1 MPFVFYL
8 FRPLKH
14 RNQMCRHHWSM
25 LNVTQHQQ
33 NCKVTNQLCHLNSN
47 KPNLCNQMLILQVFA
62 PSQHNTTQHHKT
74 PAQQQINPTKLFSIN
89 VTQCIETVT
98 MTSPSFETTLLSPQP
113 SSKHTSSEKYP
124 IKKVISMTTIYFVTS
139 NQMKMVVSIRSLC
152 FDRFRH
158 FVNLRNLSPSLPHEV
173 RISRQWFRFIRLLWK
188 TQRCVW
194 SCCSRKRNNRTR
206 FWRWWWDGSACHV
219 FDCVEKSSIT

>member
-1 MPFVFYL
+1 MTITVSLGIIWKSFQSSPITFCGGMPFVFYL

-14 RNQMCRHHWSM
+14 RNQMCWHHWSM
-25 LNVTQHQQ
+25 LKVTQHQQ

-98 MTSPSFETTLLSPQP
+98 MTFPSFETTLLSPQP
-113 SSKHTSSEKYP
+113 SSKHTSSEKYV
-124 IKKVISMTTIYFVTS
+124 IQNVISMTTIYFVTS
-139 NQMKMVVSIRSLC
+139 NLMQMVLSIRSLC
-152 FDRFRH
+152 FFCQLAKSVTFTTTRSAH
-158 FVNLRNLSPSLPHEV
+158 F
-173 RISRQWFRFIRLLWK
+173 
-188 TQRCVW
+188 
-194 SCCSRKRNNRTR
+194 
-206 FWRWWWDGSACHV
+206 
-219 FDCVEKSSIT
+219 